1 MTAFDLGGPLPLGQ
15 TVVLQASAGTGKTH
29 AVATLAARAIAEGVV
44 TLDQLMVITFSSAST
59 RELRSRVRHRLAQLS
74 EALDRAVTGAPP
86 TDPAWQAVVAT
97 TAVSAAAQRIAAALV
112 GFDAAMICTTHQF
125 CDRMLTELGVLA
137 DHDPEA
143 IAVEN
148 VDDLVEQAVT
158 DEYLARYARTPS
170 VPFDHPTAMR
180 IGRSADDNPYLPLI
194 PATGGTPRGEER
206 RSFAAAVRER
216 VEHRK
221 RQVGVYTFDDMQTRL
236 LDALRHPVVGA
247 AARERVRH
255 RFPLV
260 LVDEFQDTDPVQWEI
275 LRASFVSDESDRA
288 TTVVLIG
295 DPKQSIYGFR
305 GAGVHAYLDAVRDH
319 VAQDLGVNRR
329 TTPELVQAV
338 QTVFAGAQLGAP
350 EITVGPV
357 ESLVDAQ
364 RLDVDGP
371 WRHAMRIRVQPGA
384 SIRSS
389 NHSRAVDADLT
400 DDIGR
405 LLASGARLVG
415 GGENRPLRA
424 DDIAVIVTSNRRGR
438 AIHAQLARAEIPAVF
453 TGVLSV
459 LTSPAAEDWRKLLLA
474 IDRPRQAAVRVA
486 ALTDLA
492 GWTLADL
499 IAADEDALAG
509 LTGEIRRWGRL
520 LRGDGVAGLMQ
531 VLLAEGLAARVV
543 QLPDG
548 DRRLTDLRHVAELLQ
563 SEQLRS
569 GLTPPGL
576 AAWLELESHGTAS
589 RNDDRSRRL
598 ETDDAAVRILTV
610 HQAKGLEFAVVYLPE
625 LATRFV
631 RSIGDKP
638 IQLHE
643 QRQGRSVRVLDIGG
657 TAEPGRQERER
668 AYRAEEDGEG
678 LRALYVALTRAKC
691 HVTAWWG
698 RTDRTAET
706 PLQRVLFR
714 PPGPSVPARVDLR
727 NDLDPATRLAGA
739 DILVEEFGTRDRQ
752 ATSRTPWTAGS
763 VEPLRLTRVVE
774 TDWRRTS
781 YSAITAP
788 AHGFFSTESPLLVD
802 EPPTSADLAPDD
814 SDGAAPIPV
823 LSEGASDPAL
833 EALSPMAALPG
844 GVAFGSLVHVVF
856 ETFDPHSATPAD
868 DLARIVA
875 KEAARLPVP
884 GVTESELVAGLLPV
898 LATPLGPLADGLT
911 LSDIPARDRLAE
923 LDFELPLGNDTSGA
937 TVRMIA
943 ATLDA
948 WLPDDD
954 LLRGYGERLRAAPL
968 DQSALRGY
976 LTGSIDVALR
986 IGGRFLVIDYKTNR
1000 LGAPGSPIIL
1010 QSYTPASM
1018 AEAMMEAHY
1027 PLQALL
1033 YAVALHRFLRWRQPS
1048 YDPEVHLGG
1057 MLYLFVRGMAGPDTP
1072 VVDGMPCGVFSWRP
1086 PTGLVLALSDV
1097 LAGAR

>member
-44 TLDQLMVITFSSAST
+44 SLDQLMVITFSSAST
-59 RELRSRVRHRLAQLS
+59 RELRSRVRQRLAQLA
-74 EALDRAVTGAPP
+74 EALDRAADDVNPD
-86 TDPAWQAVVAT
+86 DPAWRAVLDRT
-97 TAVSAAAQRIAAALV
+97 PLSAARERIASALV

-125 CDRMLTELGVLA
+125 CDRMLAELGVLA

-148 VDDLVEQAVT
+148 VDDLVEQAVN
-158 DEYLARYARTPS
+158 DEYLARYARTDG
-170 VPFDHPTAMR
+170 VPFDYPTAVR
-180 IGRSADDNPYLPLI
+180 IGKAAVNNPSLPLV
-194 PATGGTPRGEER
+194 PTVGATARGEER
-206 RSFAAAVRER
+206 RSFAEAVRAR
-216 VEHRK
+216 VERRK
-221 RQVGVYTFDDMQTRL
+221 RQIGLYTFDDMQTRL

-247 AARERVRH
+247 DARERVRH

-275 LRASFVSDESDRA
+275 LRESFVGSA
-288 TTVVLIG
+288 TVVLIG

-319 VAQDLGVNRR
+319 EAQDLGVNRR
-329 TTPELVQAV
+329 ATPDLVRAV
-338 QTVFAGAQLGAP
+338 HTVFAGAQLGAP

-357 ESLVDAQ
+357 ESLEDAQ
-364 RLDVDGP
+364 RLDVAGP
-371 WRHAMRIRVQPGA
+371 WRHAMRLRVQPGTNL
-384 SIRSS
+384 RSS

-400 DDIGR
+400 EDIGR

-415 GGENRPLRA
+415 RGVDRPLRA
-424 DDIAVIVTSNRRGR
+424 DDVAVIVTSNRRGR
-438 AIHAQLARAEIPAVF
+438 TIHAQLAKAQIPAVF

-486 ALTDLA
+486 ALTDLV
-492 GWTLADL
+492 GWTLNDL
-499 IAADEDALAG
+499 IAADEDGIAG

-520 LRGDGVAGLMQ
+520 LRSDGVAGLMQ

-563 SEQLRS
+563 AEQLRS
-569 GLTPPGL
+569 GATPPGL
-576 AAWLELESHGTAS
+576 AGWLELESHGSA
-589 RNDDRSRRL
+589 RRGDDRSRRL

-625 LATRFV
+625 LATRYV
-631 RSIGDKP
+631 PSANDKP

-643 QRQGRSVRVLDIGG
+643 QREGRSVRVLDIGG
-657 TAEPGRQERER
+657 NAEPGRQEREQ
-668 AYRAEEDGEG
+668 AMRAEEDGEG

-698 RTDRTAET
+698 RTDRTAEAA
-706 PLQRVLFR
+706 LHRVLFR
-714 PPGPSVPARVDLR
+714 KPGTCIPARVEVR
-727 NDLDPATRLAGA
+727 GDLDLVARLVGA
-739 DILVEEFGTRDRQ
+739 DIAIEEMAARDRP
-752 ATSRTPWTAGS
+752 ASARTARAHTEI
-763 VEPLRLTRVVE
+763 EPLVLTRAVD
-774 TDWRRTS
+774 TGWRRTS
-781 YSAITAP
+781 YSAITAS
-788 AHGFFSTESPLLVD
+788 AHGAFAMESPLLID
-802 EPPTSADLAPDD
+802 EPPTPADLAPEGSDD
-814 SDGAAPIPV
+814 SAPVPLATDTAA
-823 LSEGASDPAL
+823 DPAL
-833 EALSPMAALPG
+833 DAPSPMADLPG

-856 ETFDPHSATPAD
+856 ETFDPHSPTPAD

-875 KEAARLPVP
+875 AEAARLPVP
-884 GVTESELVAGLLPV
+884 GVTESDLVAGLLPV

-911 LSDIPARDRLAE
+911 LTDIPARDRLAE
-923 LDFELPLGNDTSGA
+923 LDFELPLGNQAGGA
-937 TVRMIA
+937 TVQTIA
-943 ATLDA
+943 DTLDT
-948 WLPDDD
+948 WLGDGD
-954 LLRGYGERLRAAPL
+954 LLHDYGERLRQAPV
-968 DQSALRGY
+968 DQSTLRGF

-986 IGGRFLVIDYKTNR
+986 VGGRFVIIDYKTNR
-1000 LGAPGSPIIL
+1000 LGQPGSPL
-1010 QSYTPASM
+1010 LLRNYTPAAM
-1018 AEAMMEAHY
+1018 AEAMMDAHY

-1033 YAVALHRFLRWRQPS
+1033 YSVALHRFLRWRQPS
-1048 YDPEVHLGG
+1048 YDPDRHLGG

-1072 VVDGMPCGVFSWRP
+1072 VIDGMACGVFSWRP

-1097 LAGAR
+1097 LAGDR

>member
-1 MTAFDLGGPLPLGQ
+1 MTAFDLGGTLPLGR

-44 TLDQLMVITFSSAST
+44 SLDQLMVITFSSAST
-59 RELRSRVRHRLAQLS
+59 RELRSRVRLRLAQLA
-74 EALDRAVTGAPP
+74 EALDSDVTPD
-86 TDPAWQAVVAT
+86 DPAWLAVTRHTEVPDARR
-97 TAVSAAAQRIAAALV
+97 RIADALV

-125 CDRMLTELGVLA
+125 CDRMLAELGILA

-143 IAVEN
+143 VAVEN
-148 VDDLVEQAVT
+148 VDDLVEQSVN
-158 DEYLARYARTPS
+158 DEYLARYARTDG
-170 VPFDHPTAMR
+170 VPFDYPTAVR
-180 IGRSADDNPYLPLI
+180 IGRSAVDNPYLPLV
-194 PATGGTPRGEER
+194 PAAGTTGRGEER
-206 RSFAAAVRER
+206 RSFADAVRTR
-216 VEHRK
+216 VELRK
-221 RQVGVYTFDDMQTRL
+221 RKVGLYTFDDMQTRL
-236 LDALRHPVVGA
+236 LEALRHPVVGA
-247 AARERVRH
+247 AARERVRD

-275 LRASFVSDESDRA
+275 LRAAFVSDEPSRA

-295 DPKQSIYGFR
+295 APKQSIYGFR

-319 VAQDLGVNRR
+319 VTQDLGVNRR
-329 TTPELVQAV
+329 TTPELVTAV
-338 QTVFAGAQLGAP
+338 QTVFDGAQLGAP

-357 ESLVDAQ
+357 ESLIDAQ

-371 WRHAMRIRVQPGA
+371 WRHAMRLRVQPGT

-389 NHSRAVDADLT
+389 NHARAVDADLT
-400 DDIGR
+400 DDIAR
-405 LLASGARLVG
+405 LLASGARIVG
-415 GGENRPLRA
+415 RGEDRALRA

-438 AIHAQLARAEIPAVF
+438 SIHAQLAKVEIPAVF

-486 ALTDLA
+486 ALTDLV
-492 GWTLADL
+492 GWTLDDL
-499 IAADEDALAG
+499 IAADEDALAE

-520 LRGDGVAGLMQ
+520 LRSDGVAGLMQ
-531 VLLAEGLAARVV
+531 LLLAEGLAARVV

-569 GLTPPGL
+569 GLMPAGL
-576 AAWLELESHGTAS
+576 AVWLELESRGTAS
-589 RNDDRSRRL
+589 RSDDRSRRL

-625 LATRFV
+625 LATRYV
-631 RSIGDKP
+631 PSIGDKP

-643 QRQGRSVRVLDIGG
+643 QREGRSVRVLDIGG
-657 TAEPGRQERER
+657 TAEPGRTEREQ

-698 RTDRTAET
+698 RTDRTAEAA
-706 PLQRVLFR
+706 LHRVLFR
-714 PPGPSVPARVDLR
+714 KPGPIVPSRVEVR
-727 NDLDPATRLAGA
+727 GDLDPAARLAGA
-739 DILVEEFGTRDRQ
+739 DILVEELGGRGRR
-752 ATSRTPWTAGS
+752 APARTPRTVGS
-763 VEPLRLTRVVE
+763 VEPLRLTRVV
-774 TDWRRTS
+774 DAAWRRTS
-781 YSAITAP
+781 YSAITAS
-788 AHGFFSTESPLLVD
+788 AHGIFSTESPLLVD
-802 EPPTSADLAPDD
+802 EPPTPADLAPEDA
-814 SDGAAPIPV
+814 DGDAAMP
-823 LSEGASDPAL
+823 LLTDAADDPAL
-833 EALSPMAALPG
+833 DALSPMAELPG

-856 ETFDPHSATPAD
+856 ETFDPHSPTPAD

-875 KEAARLPVP
+875 IQAARLPVA
-884 GVTESELVAGLLPV
+884 GVSENELVAGLLPV

-911 LSDIPARDRLAE
+911 LTDIPARDRLAE
-923 LDFELPLGNDTSGA
+923 LDFELPLGNERGGGDVQA
-937 TVRMIA
+937 IA
-943 ATLDA
+943 DILDA
-948 WLPDDD
+948 WLPDND
-954 LLRGYGERLRAAPL
+954 LLRDYGERLRRAPV
-968 DQSALRGY
+968 DQATLRGY

-986 IGGRFLVIDYKTNR
+986 VGGRFLVIDYKTNR
-1000 LGAPGSPIIL
+1000 LGPPGAPIVL
-1010 QSYTPASM
+1010 RSYTPAAM

-1027 PLQALL
+1027 PLQAML

-1048 YDPEVHLGG
+1048 YDPDVHLGG
-1057 MLYLFVRGMAGPDTP
+1057 MLYLFVRGMAGQDTP

-1097 LAGAR
+1097 LAGVR

>member
-44 TLDQLMVITFSSAST
+44 SLDQLMVITFSSAST
-59 RELRSRVRHRLAQLS
+59 RELRSRVRQRLAQLA
-74 EALDRAVTGAPP
+74 EALELTAAGVTPD
-86 TDPAWQAVVAT
+86 DPAWQAVVANT
-97 TAVSAAAQRIAAALV
+97 PVGLAKARIAAALV

-125 CDRMLTELGVLA
+125 CDRMLAELGVLA

-148 VDDLVEQAVT
+148 VDDLVGQAVN
-158 DEYLARYARTPS
+158 DEYLARYARTPG
-170 VPFDHPTAMR
+170 VPFDHATAVR
-180 IGRSADDNPYLPLI
+180 IGRSAVDNPYLPLVDVQG
-194 PATGGTPRGEER
+194 ATGRGQER
-206 RSFAAAVRER
+206 HSFAEAVRDR
-216 VEHRK
+216 VDRRK
-221 RQVGVYTFDDMQTRL
+221 RQVGLYTFDDMQTRL

-275 LRASFVSDESDRA
+275 LRESFVVREPSGT

-329 TTPELVQAV
+329 TTPELVHAV

-357 ESLVDAQ
+357 ESLADAL

-371 WRHAMRIRVQPGA
+371 WCHAMRLRVQPGTG
-384 SIRSS
+384 IRSS

-405 LLASGARLVG
+405 LLASGARIVG
-415 GGENRPLRA
+415 RGQDRPLRA

-438 AIHAQLARAEIPAVF
+438 SIHSQLAQAEIPAVF

-486 ALTDLA
+486 ALTDLV
-492 GWTLADL
+492 GWTLEDL
-499 IAADEDALAG
+499 IAADEDTLAG

-520 LRGDGVAGLMQ
+520 LRSDGVAGLMQ

-563 SEQLRS
+563 TEQLRS
-569 GLTPPGL
+569 GATPPGL

-625 LATRFV
+625 LATRYV
-631 RSIGDKP
+631 PSIGDKP

-643 QRQGRSVRVLDIGG
+643 QRAGRSVRVLDIGG
-657 TAEPGRQERER
+657 TAEPGRTEREQ

-698 RTDRTAET
+698 RTDRTAEAA
-706 PLQRVLFR
+706 LHRVLFR
-714 PPGPSVPARVDLR
+714 TPGPSVPARVEVR
-727 NDLDPATRLAGA
+727 NDLDPATRLADA
-739 DILVEEFGTRDRQ
+739 DILVEEFAARGRPAPPHPPR
-752 ATSRTPWTAGS
+752 TAGS
-763 VEPLRLTRVVE
+763 VEALRLTRVVD
-774 TDWRRTS
+774 TGWRRTS
-781 YSAITAP
+781 YSAITAS
-788 AHGFFSTESPLLVD
+788 AHGIFSAESPLLVD
-802 EPPTSADLAPDD
+802 EPPTAADLSPED
-814 SDGAAPIPV
+814 SDGAAMPV
-823 LSEGASDPAL
+823 VTDGIDDPAL
-833 EALSPMAALPG
+833 DALSPMALLPG

-856 ETFDPHSATPAD
+856 ETFDPHSPTPAD

-875 KEAARLPVP
+875 KEAARLPVA
-884 GVTESELVAGLLPV
+884 GVTDSELVAGLLPV
-898 LATPLGPLADGLT
+898 LATPLGPLADQLT
-911 LSDIPARDRLAE
+911 LTDIPARDRLAE
-923 LDFELPLGNDTSGA
+923 LDFELPLGNDSGGGG
-937 TVRMIA
+937 VQLIA
-943 ATLDA
+943 DTLDA

-954 LLRGYGERLRAAPL
+954 LLRDYGERLRRAPV
-968 DQSALRGY
+968 DQATLRGY

-986 IGGRFLVIDYKTNR
+986 IGGRFLIIDYKTNR
-1000 LGAPGSPIIL
+1000 LGPPGSPIVL
-1010 QSYTPASM
+1010 RSYTPAAM

-1048 YDPEVHLGG
+1048 YDPELHLGG

-1072 VVDGMPCGVFSWRP
+1072 VVDGLPCGVFSWRP

-1097 LAGAR
+1097 LAGVR

>member
-1 MTAFDLGGPLPLGQ
+1 MTVFDLGGPLPLGE

-44 TLDQLMVITFSSAST
+44 SLDQLMVITFSSAST
-59 RELRSRVRHRLAQLS
+59 RELRSRVRQRLVQLA
-74 EALDRAVTGAPP
+74 EALDRAETGVPL
-86 TDPAWQAVVAT
+86 DDQAWQAVVANT
-97 TAVSAAAQRIAAALV
+97 PVDAAKSRIASALV

-125 CDRMLTELGVLA
+125 CDRMLAELGVLA

-148 VDDLVEQAVT
+148 VDDLVEQAVN
-158 DEYLARYARTPS
+158 DEYLARYARTDG
-170 VPFDHPTAMR
+170 VPFDHPTALR
-180 IGRSADDNPYLPLI
+180 LGKSAVDNPYLPLV
-194 PATGGTPRGEER
+194 PVTGATSRGEER
-206 RSFAAAVRER
+206 RSFAAAVRDR
-216 VEHRK
+216 VERRK
-221 RQVGVYTFDDMQTRL
+221 RQVGLYTFDDMQTRL

-275 LRASFVSDESDRA
+275 LRGSFVSDETSRS

-319 VAQDLGVNRR
+319 VTQDLGVNRR
-329 TTPELVQAV
+329 TTPELVAAV
-338 QTVFAGAQLGAP
+338 QTVFSAAQLGAP
-350 EITVGPV
+350 EITVSPV
-357 ESLVDAQ
+357 ESLVDAD

-371 WRHAMRIRVQPGA
+371 WRHAMRLRVQPGTG
-384 SIRSS
+384 IRAF

-400 DDIGR
+400 EDIGR
-405 LLASGARLVG
+405 LLASGAQLVG
-415 GGENRPLRA
+415 RGGSRPLRA
-424 DDIAVIVTSNRRGR
+424 DDVAVIVTSNRRGR
-438 AIHAQLARAEIPAVF
+438 TIHAQLARAEIPAVF

-486 ALTDLA
+486 ALTDLV
-492 GWTLADL
+492 GWALQDL
-499 IAADEDALAG
+499 IAADEDALAE

-520 LRGDGVAGLMQ
+520 LRSDGVAGLMQ

-576 AAWLELESHGTAS
+576 AAWLELESHGSAARS
-589 RNDDRSRRL
+589 DDRSRRL

-625 LATRFV
+625 LATRYV
-631 RSIGDKP
+631 PSIGDKP

-643 QRQGRSVRVLDIGG
+643 QREGRSVRVLDIGG
-657 TAEPGRQERER
+657 LAEPGRTERER
-668 AYRAEEDGEG
+668 AHRAEEDGEG

-691 HVTAWWG
+691 HVTAWWA
-698 RTDRTAET
+698 RTDRSAEAA
-706 PLQRVLFR
+706 LQRVLFR
-714 PPGPSVPARVDLR
+714 TPGPSVPARVEVR
-727 NDLDPATRLAGA
+727 SNLDPAARLAGA
-739 DILVEEFGTRDRQ
+739 DILVEELGTRGR
-752 ATSRTPWTAGS
+752 AGTVRTPRTVGPI
-763 VEPLRLTRVVE
+763 EPLRLTRVVD
-774 TDWRRTS
+774 TGWRRTS
-781 YSAITAP
+781 YSAITAS
-788 AHGFFSTESPLLVD
+788 AHGIFSAESPLLVD
-802 EPPTSADLAPDD
+802 EPPTPADLSPQD
-814 SDGAAPIPV
+814 SDGAPVPV
-823 LSEGASDPAL
+823 LRDGPDDPAL
-833 EALSPMAALPG
+833 DAPSPMAELPG
-844 GVAFGSLVHVVF
+844 GVAFGSLVHIVF
-856 ETFDPHSATPAD
+856 ETFDPHSPTPAD

-884 GVTESELVAGLLPV
+884 GVTESELVTALMPV

-911 LSDIPARDRLAE
+911 LSDIPSKDRIAE
-923 LDFELPLGNDTSGA
+923 LDFELPLGNDSGGGD
-937 TVRMIA
+937 VQLIA
-943 ATLDA
+943 DTLDA

-954 LLRGYGERLRAAPL
+954 LLRDYGERLRRAPV
-968 DQSALRGY
+968 DQSTLRGY

-986 IGGRFLVIDYKTNR
+986 VGGRFLIIDYKTNR
-1000 LGAPGSPIIL
+1000 LGPPGSPIVL
-1010 QSYTPASM
+1010 RSYTPAAM

-1048 YDPEVHLGG
+1048 YDPDVHLGG
-1057 MLYLFVRGMAGPDTP
+1057 MLYLFVRGMAGPETP
-1072 VVDGMPCGVFSWRP
+1072 VVDGLPCGVFSWRP

>member
-44 TLDQLMVITFSSAST
+44 SLDQLMVITFSSAST
-59 RELRSRVRHRLAQLS
+59 RELRSRVRQRLAQLA
-74 EALDRAVTGAPP
+74 EALELDATGVKPD
-86 TDPAWQAVVAT
+86 DPAWLAVIANT
-97 TAVSAAAQRIAAALV
+97 TMAEAKSRIASALV

-125 CDRMLTELGVLA
+125 CDRMLAELGVLA

-148 VDDLVEQAVT
+148 VDDLVEQSVN
-158 DEYLARYARTPS
+158 DEYLARYARTEG
-170 VPFDHPTAMR
+170 VPFDYPTAAR
-180 IGRSADDNPYLPLI
+180 IGRSAVDNPYLPLV
-194 PATGGTPRGEER
+194 PVMGATARGEER
-206 RSFAAAVRER
+206 RSFAEAVRAR
-216 VEHRK
+216 VESRK
-221 RQVGVYTFDDMQTRL
+221 RQVGLYTFDDMQTRL
-236 LDALRHPVVGA
+236 LDALQHPVVGPV
-247 AARERVRH
+247 ARERVRH

-275 LRASFVSDESDRA
+275 LRESFVSKEPSSG

-305 GAGVHAYLDAVRDH
+305 GAGVHAYLDAVRDR

-357 ESLVDAQ
+357 DSLVDAH

-371 WRHAMRIRVQPGA
+371 WRHAMRLRVQPGT
-384 SIRSS
+384 SIRSQ
-389 NHSRAVDADLT
+389 NYSRAVDADLT
-400 DDIGR
+400 DDIGH

-415 GGENRPLRA
+415 RGEDRPLRA
-424 DDIAVIVTSNRRGR
+424 DDVAVIVTSNRRGR
-438 AIHAQLARAEIPAVF
+438 SIHAQLATAGIPAVF

-459 LTSPAAEDWRKLLLA
+459 LTSPAAEDWRKLLMA

-486 ALTDLA
+486 ALTDLV
-492 GWTLADL
+492 GWALNDL
-499 IAADEDALAG
+499 VAADEDALAE
-509 LTGEIRRWGRL
+509 LTGEIRRWGRM
-520 LRGDGVAGLMQ
+520 LRSDGVAGLMQ

-576 AAWLELESHGTAS
+576 AAWLELESHGTSS
-589 RNDDRSRRL
+589 RGDDRSRRL

-625 LATRFV
+625 LATRYV
-631 RSIGDKP
+631 PSIGDRP

-643 QRQGRSVRVLDIGG
+643 QREGRSVRVLDIGG
-657 TAEPGRQERER
+657 TAEPGRTEREQ

-714 PPGPSVPARVDLR
+714 KPGPCVPARVEVR
-727 NDLDPATRLAGA
+727 SDLDPTARLAGT
-739 DILVEEFGTRDRQ
+739 DILVEEFTTRGRP
-752 ATSRTPWTAGS
+752 APARTTRAPGS
-763 VEPLRLTRVVE
+763 VEPLRLTRVVD
-774 TDWRRTS
+774 TGWRRTS
-781 YSAITAP
+781 YSAITAS
-788 AHGFFSTESPLLVD
+788 AHGIFSAESPLLVD
-802 EPPTSADLAPDD
+802 EPPTPADLAPDD
-814 SDGAAPIPV
+814 PDGAAPMPV
-823 LSEGASDPAL
+823 LTVGTEDPAL
-833 EALSPMAALPG
+833 DAPSPMAELPG
-844 GVAFGSLVHVVF
+844 GVAFGSLVHIVF
-856 ETFDPHSATPAD
+856 ETFDPHSPTPAD

-898 LATPLGPLADGLT
+898 LATPLGPLADQLT
-911 LSDIPARDRLAE
+911 LADIPARDRLAE
-923 LDFELPLGNDTSGA
+923 LDFELPLGTDSGGG
-937 TVRMIA
+937 TVQLIA
-943 ATLDA
+943 DTLDA

-954 LLRGYGERLRAAPL
+954 LLRDYGERLRRAPV
-968 DQSALRGY
+968 DQATLRGY

-986 IGGRFLVIDYKTNR
+986 VGGRFLIIDYKTNR
-1000 LGAPGSPIIL
+1000 LGPPGSPIVL
-1010 QSYTPASM
+1010 RSYTPAAM

-1027 PLQALL
+1027 PLQAML

-1048 YDPEVHLGG
+1048 YDPDLHLGG

-1072 VVDGMPCGVFSWRP
+1072 VVDGLPCGVFSWRP

-1097 LAGAR
+1097 LAGVR